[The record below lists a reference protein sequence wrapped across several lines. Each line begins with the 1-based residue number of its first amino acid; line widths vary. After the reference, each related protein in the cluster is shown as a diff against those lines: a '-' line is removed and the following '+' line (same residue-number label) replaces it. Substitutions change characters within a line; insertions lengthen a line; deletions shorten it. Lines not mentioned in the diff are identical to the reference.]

1 MHTVVRIRLLS
12 AAVAAAVALAACGGS
27 GGSKSPGS
35 GSTSGGGSAAVGGGA
50 SKSNTSGRGAGKS
63 HRSGGAG
70 KSKAS
75 GGAAAKSNQPSGGL
89 AAQLGG
95 GTPQVSTASQLQAL
109 ATQLHHPIFGIVSGV
124 SGQIRVT
131 RYANGSTLV
140 TYVSGRAGTPTGDF
154 VSVGTY
160 IQPNAAQEIAQGR
173 QQAGAQTT
181 TLFGNVPV
189 VVEAS
194 HPLSAYYAPPGD
206 TSLLIEVY
214 APRSGQALALLR
226 SGVVQPIR

>member
-1 MHTVVRIRLLS
+1 MHTVVRIRLLP
-12 AAVAAAVALAACGGS
+12 AAIAAAVALAACGSS

-35 GSTSGGGSAAVGGGA
+35 GSTSGGVSAAVGGG
-50 SKSNTSGRGAGKS
+50 KSNASGRGAGKS
-63 HRSGGAG
+63 NKSGGGGG
-70 KSKAS
+70 KSNGS
-75 GGAAAKSNQPSGGL
+75 GGAAAKSNKPSGGL

-95 GTPQVSTASQLQAL
+95 GTPQVSTASQLQTL
-109 ATQLHHPIFGIVSGV
+109 ANQVHHPIFGIVSGV
-124 SGQIRVT
+124 SGQIRVS

-140 TYVSGRAGTPTGDF
+140 TYVSGPAGTPTGNF

-160 IQPNAAQEIAQGR
+160 LQPNAAQELAQGSK
-173 QQAGAQTT
+173 QAGAHTT
-181 TLFGNVPV
+181 TVLGSLRV

-194 HPLSAYYAPPGD
+194 HPLSAYYVPTGD

-214 APRSGQALALLR
+214 APRAGEALALLR